1 MDNNLEN
8 EKECSFKKVTH
19 LPNNYFNNN
28 NLLNNFRNTKN
39 KYTSKRVK
47 IILPNLSK
55 STIINNN
62 KDNEKVNNNNNIK
75 DYISKEGIDK
85 KINKNLNKS
94 ISFPNFPS
102 LKKQKILNKNKIN
115 DFNRN
120 YNKSVYSQ
128 NYYPNSLLNL
138 NNLRS
143 RQINRNNLFNKNF
156 GGKSSTN
163 RDTRNISLKL
173 NKNNDILKSLNYNK
187 ENKKLTNS
195 TFKISKI
202 CLNETSFDRKLFK
215 KINTS
220 LSCKNS
226 TLFRNNDSV
235 VGPKYSKFF
244 KISQNDGISAQR
256 IYRHYLKKSRAEII
270 KPIRNYKQFFDDRSK
285 TFLEKLSRIYGQNP
299 NFVSIIREIK
309 DNNKIAYKD
318 DFNIEEYQSTIIE
331 LMNQRIS
338 QKYLLDLQND
348 YRSLNKKL
356 NGVVEPKGR
365 FTILADKLKYNL
377 PLYLLEKLKQLD
389 KDTILSRMRY
399 YSKFKKFKSEKK
411 LVKRFKSQ
419 KQKKV

>member
-8 EKECSFKKVTH
+8 EKEFSFKKVTH

-62 KDNEKVNNNNNIK
+62 NIN
-75 DYISKEGIDK
+75 DYISKESIDK
-85 KINKNLNKS
+85 KINKNINKS

-102 LKKQKILNKNKIN
+102 LKKQKILNKIIIN

-120 YNKSVYSQ
+120 SNKSLYSK
-128 NYYPNSLLNL
+128 YYNPNSLLNF
-138 NNLRS
+138 NNLS
-143 RQINRNNLFNKNF
+143 YRQINRNTLFNKNF

-163 RDTRNISLKL
+163 RDTQNISLKL
-173 NKNNDILKSLNYNK
+173 NKNNDILKNLNYNK

-202 CLNETSFDRKLFK
+202 RLNETSFDRKLFK

-235 VGPKYSKFF
+235 AGPKYSKFF
-244 KISQNDGISAQR
+244 KISQNDSISAKR

-270 KPIRNYKQFFDDRSK
+270 KPIRNYKQFFDDKSK
-285 TFLEKLSRIYGQNP
+285 TFLEKLSRIYGENP

-331 LMNQRIS
+331 LMNQRVS

-348 YRSLNKKL
+348 YRTLNKKL

-365 FTILADKLKYNL
+365 FTILADKLRYNL

-399 YSKFKKFKSEKK
+399 YNKFKKFKSEKK